1 MIENY
6 KLHSSLISWM
16 VHLLVR
22 GGTEAPSDS
31 WDNEF
36 HLLSH
41 EVMLSSYDLIASV
54 INKLLAGCI
63 QSKFN
68 S

>member
-1 MIENY
+1 MLFRELVLILMTENY

-41 EVMLSSYDLIASV
+41 EVIFSNFYTVIY
-54 INKLLAGCI
+54 INKKRL
-63 QSKFN
+63 
-68 S
+68 